1 MAWEQTGP
9 SPAAARSK
17 GTTKPRPSSATQM
30 RNVIPRSPSLPRQ
43 PPPGSHPPERRVAAL
58 GRCSTRRPCAHTRVA
73 RRRGWL
79 GSAAGRCYARSV
91 RRLAVLLVLAVPS
104 AADAERVELNAV
116 GDVSWPEIG
125 FALDVVDAK
134 GAEMFALARPHL
146 ASGDLNFANLE
157 CPFTLRAPR
166 AVKTYSYACDPKR
179 LAYLIDAGF
188 NLFSL
193 ANNHALDAGEEGA
206 ADTRA
211 ALAGLDTADRPLFF
225 AGTAATASEAQLP
238 TRFVVPGKSTRV
250 AVFAVTN
257 APAGSG
263 VGSLSSP
270 ELTDRIAAAAR
281 ETDIVIVSVHNGP
294 EYIHLATADT
304 VARYHALIDAGAA
317 VVLGHHPHVV
327 QGIERYRKGVIFYS
341 LGNFSFASHT
351 LRHKETGARLYSMIG
366 RVVFEDGAVQAVTVV
381 PLYANNAE
389 PWTVAGQTLAP
400 LDCTPQPLTGAFARA
415 ALAEFQDFSA
425 ALPGAAPTRI
435 VVDGDVGRVEPSD
448 RAIAVANPRSVI
460 PLAKAAPSRK
470 HRPPRTRRGTAAGR

>member
-1 MAWEQTGP
+1 
-9 SPAAARSK
+9 
-17 GTTKPRPSSATQM
+17 
-30 RNVIPRSPSLPRQ
+30 V
-43 PPPGSHPPERRVAAL
+43 
-58 GRCSTRRPCAHTRVA
+58 
-73 RRRGWL
+73 
-79 GSAAGRCYARSV
+79 
-91 RRLAVLLVLAVPS
+91 
-104 AADAERVELNAV
+104 LNAV

-134 GAEMFALARPHL
+134 GAGMFALARPHL

-157 CPFTLRAPR
+157 CPFTLRSTK

-179 LAYLIDAGF
+179 LAYLVDVGF

-211 ALAGLDTADRPLFF
+211 ALAGLDTPERPLFF
-225 AGTAATASEAQLP
+225 AGTAPTADEAQLP
-238 TRFVVPGKSTRV
+238 VRFEIPGKATRV

-257 APAGSG
+257 APPAGSG

-270 ELTDRIAAAAR
+270 GLTDRIAAAAR
-281 ETDIVIVSVHNGP
+281 EADIVIVSVHNGP

-304 VARYHALIDAGAA
+304 VARYHELIDAGAA

-327 QGIERYRKGVIFYS
+327 QGIERYRSGVIFYS

-366 RVVFEDGAVQAVTVV
+366 RVVFEDGAVREVAAV
-381 PLYANNAE
+381 PLYVNNAE
-389 PWTVAGQTLAP
+389 PWTIAGRTLAP
-400 LDCTPQPLTGAFARA
+400 LDCTPQPLTGEFARA

-435 VVDGDVGRVEPSD
+435 VVDGDIGRVEPSD
-448 RAIAVANPRSVI
+448 RAIAVSNPRSVM
-460 PLAKAAPSRK
+460 PLAKRAPARK
-470 HRPPRTRRGTAAGR
+470 HRPPHPRPGTAGAR

>member
-1 MAWEQTGP
+1 MLRGVH
-9 SPAAARSK
+9 R
-17 GTTKPRPSSATQM
+17 
-30 RNVIPRSPSLPRQ
+30 L
-43 PPPGSHPPERRVAAL
+43 AAL
-58 GRCSTRRPCAHTRVA
+58 IVLVVPCA
-73 RRRGWL
+73 
-79 GSAAGRCYARSV
+79 AG
-91 RRLAVLLVLAVPS
+91 
-104 AADAERVELNAV
+104 AERVELNAV

-134 GAEMFALARPHL
+134 GAGLFALAEPHV

-157 CPFTLRAPR
+157 CPFTVRAPR

-179 LAYLIDAGF
+179 LSYLVDAGF

-211 ALAGLDTADRPLFF
+211 ALAALSTPERPLFF
-225 AGTAATASEAQLP
+225 AGTADTPDQAQLP
-238 TRFVVPGKSTRV
+238 VRFVIPGKSTRV

-263 VGSLSSP
+263 VGSLGSP

-281 ETDIVIVSVHNGP
+281 AADIVIVSVHNGP
-294 EYIHLATADT
+294 EYIHVATADT
-304 VARYHALIDAGAA
+304 VARYHELIDAGAA

-327 QGIERYRKGVIFYS
+327 QGIERYRRGVVFYS

-351 LRHKETGARLYSMIG
+351 LRHKETGARMYSMIG
-366 RVVFEDGAVQAVTVV
+366 HVVFEDGAVREVTVV
-381 PLYANNAE
+381 PLYVNNAE
-389 PWTVAGQTLAP
+389 PWTVAGATLAP

-415 ALAEFQDFSA
+415 ALAEFQDFGA

-435 VVDGDVGRVEPSD
+435 IVDGDIGRVEPSD
-448 RAIAVANPRSVI
+448 RAIAVANPRAVK
-460 PLAKAAPSRK
+460 PLAKPAPARR
-470 HRPPRTRRGTAAGR
+470 HRPPHRR